1 MKRVLVTG
9 ATGFSGTYL
18 CGALASKGYRVL
30 GTFLKRPRQ
39 DPDSYP
45 ILELDLKSYGDV
57 LRVIRDFRPHFL
69 VHLAAQSN
77 SRRSWD
83 LQDETFA
90 VNVGGTLNLLNAV
103 KQTGGQTRFLLASS
117 VQVYG
122 QIFHQPGPVRE
133 DGPVAPENPYAF
145 SKRVAE
151 LACLDF
157 FTRFGLDVV
166 IARMAN
172 HAGPGQEP
180 SYVFSDWSRQIA
192 LAEKSGRPA
201 LLRVGNLNVERD
213 FLHVEDAV
221 SAYAVLLMKGKAGEI
236 YNVASAKPEK
246 LKRYA
251 DFLARTAA
259 INVRILNTKNRIR
272 SSEPKKTWIKTSK
285 IKALGWKPRK
295 TAIEALREL
304 LDDWRRRVSHG

>member
-9 ATGFSGTYL
+9 ATGFSGKYL
-18 CGALASKGYRVL
+18 CRSLASKGYRVA
-30 GTFLKRPRQ
+30 GTFVKRPKQ
-39 DPDSYP
+39 VPQNYSL
-45 ILELDLKSYGDV
+45 IELNLKSRKDAI
-57 LRVIRDFRPHFL
+57 LVIRDFRPHYL

-77 SRRSWD
+77 SRQSWD
-83 LQDETFA
+83 LQDETFS

-103 KQTGGQTRFLLASS
+103 RQTGCQTRFLLASS

-122 QIFHQPGPVRE
+122 KIFHQAGAAAE
-133 DGPVAPENPYAF
+133 EGPVAPENPYAS

-157 FTRFGLDVV
+157 FTRFGLDIV

-172 HAGPGQEP
+172 HTGPGQEA

-192 LAEKSGRPA
+192 LAEKSGRA
-201 LLRVGNLNVERD
+201 ASLQVGNLNLKRD
-213 FLHVEDAV
+213 FLHVEDAI
-221 SAYAVLLMKGKAGEI
+221 SAYITLLAKGKTGEI

-251 DFLARTAA
+251 DFLTRKAKVPLRVLSA
-259 INVRILNTKNRIR
+259 KNRIR
-272 SSEPKKTWIKTSK
+272 ASEPKKTWIKTSK
-285 IKALGWKPRK
+285 IRALGWKPRK
-295 TAIEALREL
+295 TAVQALAEL
-304 LDDWRRRVSHG
+304 LEDWRRRVEYE